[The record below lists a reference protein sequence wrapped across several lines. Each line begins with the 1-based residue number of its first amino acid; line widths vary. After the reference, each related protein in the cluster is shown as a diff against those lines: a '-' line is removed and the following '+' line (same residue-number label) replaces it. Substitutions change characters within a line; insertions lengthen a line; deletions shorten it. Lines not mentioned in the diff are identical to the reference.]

1 MSTVLTEWASA
12 LPTIYAWLL
21 ALAAA
26 VVLVAKVFA

>member
-1 MSTVLTEWASA
+1 MKNYPTREA

-26 VVLVAKVFA
+26 VVLVAKAFA